1 MADSKLMAEGRRQG
15 GRVNTCVDAYIHAR
29 ARERAVPEPGAPI
42 KSANSSRSK
51 QSSFVMPSAM
61 ESQFGASS
69 SPALNARNSSSVMHS
84 SPPATSSNAG
94 GPGYGMQMHAC
105 SHVCI
110 SIGSQH
116 DPTVGR
122 DGVGADWRK
131 HTQPPRTYRCHRLFR
146 KEYVYRVRVYARVI
160 HRNTYTCIR
169 LQAHG

>member
-1 MADSKLMAEGRRQG
+1 MCNQP
-15 GRVNTCVDAYIHAR
+15 
-29 ARERAVPEPGAPI
+29 AVPA
-42 KSANSSRSK
+42 
-51 QSSFVMPSAM
+51 QLDPSPSHTPHWSYILP
-61 ESQFGASS
+61 ELGTPSHPEQLDP
-69 SPALNARNSSSVMHS
+69 SPSHTPHWSLIL
-84 SPPATSSNAG
+84 PELGTSSQPRSIENLRVSVYECVH
-94 GPGYGMQMHAC
+94 YGMQMHAC